1 MTTRTTAAGKAAH
14 HSINKGLQLLNHILK
29 EEHKMIIKQKRDNAL
44 ERKNALLATMVK
56 TMREQ
61 GASDQAI
68 RKALPGLGEFAKFV
82 DRKMSSSASHNPENP
97 HPEPDP
103 DEEALGVFLSQVEAQ
118 PVHWLWQ
125 KRIPLGKITLLDGDP
140 GMGKS
145 LLAIDLAARVSS
157 GLPMP
162 DGTPG
167 PQGGVIMIA
176 PEDGAGDTLRPR
188 L

>member
-1 MTTRTTAAGKAAH
+1 
-14 HSINKGLQLLNHILK
+14 
-29 EEHKMIIKQKRDNAL
+29 MIIKQKRDNAL
-44 ERKNALLATMVK
+44 ERKNSLLATMVK

-61 GASDQAI
+61 GASDQTI
-68 RKALPGLGEFAKFV
+68 HKALPGLGEFAKFV
-82 DRKMSSSASHNPENP
+82 DRKMSRPTSPNPEHP
-97 HPEPDP
+97 HPDPDP
-103 DEEALGVFLSQVEAQ
+103 DEEALGVFLSQVETQ
-118 PVHWLWQ
+118 PVHWLWD

-167 PQGGVIMIA
+167 PQGGVILIA
-176 PEDGAGDTLRPR
+176 P
-188 L
+188 